1 MGDIFFYAVLAVPEL
16 LEVARAKAAVVK
28 AEKAAV
34 KAAVVKV
41 AAVKV
46 VVVKAEKAAVK
57 AAVVKVQ
64 PCLHQSGP
72 VVYGT

>member
-34 KAAVVKV
+34 VKV
-41 AAVKV
+41 VAVKV